1 MNNRPP
7 SAMSAPAPYGVD
19 LVTWEYKSFVL
30 DAKKMSDPKTMDPIN
45 ELGAQGWEL
54 VNTMPGNMGVSQIL
68 YTFKRPRRR

>member
-1 MNNRPP
+1 MTDQLSGRTWV
-7 SAMSAPAPYGVD
+7 PAARDTDPI
-19 LVTWEYKSFVL
+19 TWEYKSFVL

-54 VNTMPGNMGVSQIL
+54 VNTMPGNTIVSQIL

>member
-7 SAMSAPAPYGVD
+7 NTMSSSAPYGVD
-19 LVTWEYKSFVL
+19 LVTWEYKSLVI
-30 DAKKMSDPKTMDPIN
+30 DAKKMNDPRTMEPLN

-54 VNTMPGNMGVSQIL
+54 VNAMPGNTVVREIL

>member
-1 MNNRPP
+1 MNNRPL
-7 SAMSAPAPYGVD
+7 STMSAPAPYGTD

-30 DAKKMSDPKTMDPIN
+30 DAKKMNDPKTMDPIN

-68 YTFKRPRRR
+68 YTFKRPRHR